1 MKKYS
6 SKTGLNP
13 TKNKFQKKGSS
24 KKRKGFC
31 DKTAQ
36 VIGDQVL
43 TLITKIGTATRPE
56 YVKRAWDY
64 IKTNDLHRGHK
75 GKRVVPDE
83 VLDLLLGHKG
93 QEVNG
98 RVVMAKCIEK
108 HLVKKPK
115 NMKT

>member
-13 TKNKFQKKGSS
+13 TKNKFQKKGST
-24 KKRKGFC
+24 KKRKGFR
-31 DKTAQ
+31 DMTAE
-36 VIGDQVL
+36 VVGDQVL
-43 TLITKIGTATRPE
+43 NLITKMGTATRPE
-56 YVKRAWDY
+56 YVKRVWDY
-64 IKTNDLHRGHK
+64 INLHDLHRGHK

-83 VLDLLLGHKG
+83 VVDLLLGHKG

-98 RVVMAKCIEK
+98 RVLMAKCIEK